1 MAKAPKAAAPSPS
14 ASRANMMEI
23 GVTGLQAT
31 KSGHVFE
38 EFDWELKGARGLM
51 VYRRMADTDPTIS
64 GALHAISLIL
74 RAVKWTAEPAKDSG
88 EQGKDDA
95 EFAQS
100 LLDDMSHTFEDLI
113 AEILSMLVY
122 GWAYLEVVTKRRVGP
137 NETDPKM
144 RSKYDDGRI
153 GVRKIAIRGQ
163 ETLQN
168 WIMDEDGGISGMV
181 QNDYWAGTGSI
192 TLPIERCLLFR
203 TTSRKNSPEG
213 VSVLRAAYRPW
224 YYYCRIQEV
233 EAIGIERDLAGLPVV
248 RIPVDMLRAAA
259 TDPDVA
265 TSVAGY
271 QKLARDLR
279 FNEQG
284 GVVLPSDTYVGPLGE
299 VSTVRK
305 VDFELVS
312 SAGSRAINTKEVKTD
327 YQRDMVRSVL
337 ADFLML
343 GTDKGAFNLSE
354 SKTNLFLKACETW
367 IDGVQAVFN
376 RYLIPRIWRLNGFST
391 PTPTYKRGRLTP
403 IDLEPLINFLK
414 GMAEAGATIFPD
426 EVLEQFLR
434 EEADLPAKSPEA
446 IKEQEDAAEKD
457 VAAQERIRSAT
468 RPAMPGVD
476 EGGAED
482 AEDEA

>member
-1 MAKAPKAAAPSPS
+1 MAKAPKAPATKPPAP
-14 ASRANMMEI
+14 RANMMEL

-31 KSGHVFE
+31 RTGHIFE

-74 RAVKWTAEPAKDSG
+74 RAVKWTAEAAKDSG

-122 GWAYLEVVTKRRVGP
+122 GWAYFEVVTKRRVGP
-137 NETDPKM
+137 DETDPKM

-181 QNDYWAGTGSI
+181 QNDYWNGTGDI
-192 TLPIERCLLFR
+192 VLPIERCLLFR

-248 RIPVDMLRAAA
+248 RIPSDMLNAAKTDPVVAAA
-259 TDPDVA
+259 VQ
-265 TSVAGY
+265 SY

-284 GVVLPSDTYVGPLGE
+284 AVVLPSDVYTGMGPNGE
-299 VSTVRK
+299 SFSTVRK
-305 VDFELVS
+305 VDFELVAS
-312 SAGSRAINTKEVKTD
+312 GGSRAINTKEVKTD

-343 GTDKGAFNLSE
+343 GTDKGAYNLSE

-367 IDGVQAVFN
+367 IDGIQAVFN
-376 RYLIPRIWRLNGFST
+376 RYLLPRIWRLNGFST

-414 GMAEAGATIFPD
+414 GMAEAGATVFPD
-426 EVLEQFLR
+426 ETLESFLR
-434 EEADLPAKSPEA
+434 EEADLPPKSPEA
-446 IKEQEDAAEKD
+446 IKEQEDAKEDD
-457 VAAQERIRSAT
+457 VKAQERIRSA

-476 EGGAED
+476 EGAGGGAE
-482 AEDEA
+482 